1 MASKKKSDKKSDDW
15 FDELDAELE
24 EKTEET
30 FKDLGERDSRMA
42 ELNRQFIKDFWRI
55 WIRFE
60 KLNVHFSMQPDYSS
74 FAKFDEFPEK
84 WDFKEDFD
92 FSGVRTIKLMD
103 KTQEENRTG
112 DTLML
117 DYYTEDEKLHLGL
130 FFEFCEGETY
140 YKYSGWKRIF
150 AKYEIMDYE
159 FPIEDSEVDEIHDTM
174 KEMVKDWYG
183 SHLKRDRDMIID
195 HIKEN
200 FDKIEEY
207 PE

>member
-1 MASKKKSDKKSDDW
+1 MASDKGSAKGDW

-30 FKDLGERDSRMA
+30 YESMGERDSKMA
-42 ELNRQFIKDFWRI
+42 ELNKQFIKDFWRV

-74 FAKFDEFPEK
+74 FATFDEFPEQ
-84 WDFKEDFD
+84 WEFRDEFD
-92 FSGVRTIKLMD
+92 FSSVRTLKLMD
-103 KTQEENRTG
+103 KTQQEGRTG
-112 DTLML
+112 DTLL
-117 DYYTEDEKLHLGL
+117 LEYYTEDDETKLGL

-150 AKYEIMDYE
+150 ARYTLFETDFPVEDDKMD
-159 FPIEDSEVDEIHDTM
+159 DIHDTM
-174 KEMVKDWYG
+174 KDVVKVWYE
-183 SHLKRDRDMIID
+183 SHLKGDRDLVIE
-195 HIKEN
+195 HIKEEYT
-200 FDKIEEY
+200 KTEEY

>member
-1 MASKKKSDKKSDDW
+1 MASKKKSDKKSSDW

-24 EKTEET
+24 KKTEET
-30 FKDLGERDSRMA
+30 FRSLGERDSRMA

-60 KLNVHFSMQPDYSS
+60 KLNIHFSMKPDYSS
-74 FAKFDEFPEK
+74 FAHFKEFPEE
-84 WDFKEDFD
+84 WDFREDFD

-103 KTQEENRTG
+103 KTQDEDRTG
-112 DTLML
+112 DTIML
-117 DYYTEDEKLHLGL
+117 NYYTEEDDLYLGM

-150 AKYEIMDYE
+150 ARYELAKYK
-159 FPIEDSEVDEIHDTM
+159 FPIGDKKVDEIHEKL
-174 KEMVKDWYG
+174 KEIIKTWYE
-183 SHLKRDRDMIID
+183 SHLKRDRDTIINY
-195 HIKEN
+195 IKDN
-200 FDKIEEY
+200 FEKVEEY